1 MGGATRHVGLS
12 AVRHQHAS
20 RQQRKGENGGPQ
32 DKKLTIDFQYYFK
45 CRFCIEM
52 VYSYDFLC

>member
-32 DKKLTIDFQYYFK
+32 DKKNL
-45 CRFCIEM
+45 
-52 VYSYDFLC
+52 L

>member
-32 DKKLTIDFQYYFK
+32 DKKNLQWTSNIISNAVF
-45 CRFCIEM
+45 
-52 VYSYDFLC
+52 V

>member
-32 DKKLTIDFQYYFK
+32 DKKTYYGLPILFQ
-45 CRFCIEM
+45 M
-52 VYSYDFLC
+52 PFLYRNGIQL